1 MPEVVSHEISEMPTT
16 NTAVEAVSAEYSQIK
31 AGNIGLILKSGGSMI
46 QIHAS
51 MRPKFENGLWEILE
65 PIAAKKKPIMVE
77 KKPTQIPA
85 KTVIK

>member
-1 MPEVVSHEISEMPTT
+1 MAEVKSEELQELPTT

-51 MRPKFENGLWEILE
+51 MRSKFENGLWEILE
-65 PIAAKKKPIMVE
+65 PIAAKKKPSTVKE
-77 KKPTQIPA
+77 KPSRIPA